1 MDKITLLCLSQF
13 IEKFNT
19 NDYVALFDIV
29 QGVSEWLSKSVK
41 IIGELGSF
49 NDVERELVDIAQ
61 AIVQGKNVTARL
73 CYGLKQALIN
83 MQEEMVNKFDVA
95 IFVTDKVKLKFNKDV
110 KVVAIEDEAMCIDTA
125 YGMKNELKYLIY
137 KNGENVSEE
146 LMNSVDIVI
155 NLEELIGTV
164 SESYPID
171 IFTYDR
177 LYLTAKLNQIKNQQS
192 EILITGS
199 SYAMVGLL
207 EDKMPKPASNV
218 AVNAQDLYYS
228 LLSAKEAM
236 KRSPKIETIVM
247 PIAYYFFFTNMADK
261 PSDYMLSVLSKVN
274 YPVYN
279 NLHGYTGK
287 LLPLYNKV
295 IKSPLY
301 ERLVNFEEV
310 RDIYYEA
317 IMRDLENLPY
327 YNPINLRPVGGLLSY
342 DFKEKSD
349 EQNFTSA
356 KVRANAH
363 NSIFDLDKGMENQK
377 LLDKFLDNMEEL
389 GKKVIFFIPPTTKFY
404 KKWVLPEM
412 VQVYN
417 KLVMDTVNKHKCCKI
432 IDLFNSEYFSE
443 SDFQDY
449 DHLNSCGA
457 EKLSKI
463 IAETIGK
470 GYICQ

>member
-19 NDYVALFDIV
+19 NESVTLFDTV
-29 QGVSEWLSKSVK
+29 QEVSGWLAGSVK
-41 IIGELGSF
+41 IIGELNSF
-49 NDVERELVDIAQ
+49 NDVERELISVAE
-61 AIVQGKNVTARL
+61 AIVQGKSVTGRL
-73 CYGLKQALIN
+73 CYNLKQALIN

-95 IFVTDKVKLKFNKDV
+95 IFVTDKVRLKFNKDV
-110 KVVAIEDEAMCIDTA
+110 KVIAVQNESDCIDTA

-137 KNGENVSEE
+137 KKGEAVSEE
-146 LMNSVDIVI
+146 LMNAVDIVL
-155 NLEELIGTV
+155 NLEELIGAV
-164 SESYPID
+164 SECYPID

-177 LYLTAKLNQIKNQQS
+177 LYLNAKLNRIKKQQS

-207 EDKMPKPASNV
+207 EDKMPKSASNV

-228 LLSAKEAM
+228 LLSVKEAI
-236 KRSPKIETIVM
+236 KRSSKLGTIVM
-247 PIAYYFFFTNMADK
+247 PISYYFFFTNMADK
-261 PSDYMLSVLSKVN
+261 PSDYMQNVLSKVN

-317 IMRDLENLPY
+317 VKRDLENLPY
-327 YNPINLRPVGGLLSY
+327 YNPINVRPIGGLLSY

-349 EQNFTSA
+349 EQNFASA

-363 NSIFDLDKGMENQK
+363 NSIFDVDKGVANQK
-377 LLDKFLDNMEEL
+377 LLDRFLDNMEEL
-389 GKKVIFFIPPTTKFY
+389 GKRVIFFIPPTTKFY

-417 KLVMDTVNKHKCCKI
+417 KLVIDMVNNHKCCTF

-443 SDFQDY
+443 TDFQDY
-449 DHLNSCGA
+449 DHLNSNGA
-457 EKLSKI
+457 KKLSKI
-463 IAETIGK
+463 IAEAIG
-470 GYICQ
+470 GE

>member
-19 NDYVALFDIV
+19 NESVTLFDTV
-29 QGVSEWLSKSVK
+29 QEVSGWLAGSVK
-41 IIGELGSF
+41 IIGELNSF
-49 NDVERELVDIAQ
+49 NGVERELISVAE
-61 AIVQGKNVTARL
+61 AIVQGKSVTGRL
-73 CYGLKQALIN
+73 CYNLKQALIN
-83 MQEEMVNKFDVA
+83 MQEEMVNKFDVV
-95 IFVTDKVKLKFNKDV
+95 IFVTDKVRLKFNKDV
-110 KVVAIEDEAMCIDTA
+110 KVIATQNESDCIDTA

-137 KNGENVSEE
+137 KKGEAVSEE
-146 LMNSVDIVI
+146 LMNAVDIVL
-155 NLEELIGTV
+155 NLEELIGAV
-164 SESYPID
+164 SECYPID

-177 LYLTAKLNQIKNQQS
+177 LYLNAKLNRIKEQQS

-207 EDKMPKPASNV
+207 EDEMPKSASNV

-228 LLSAKEAM
+228 LLSVKEAI
-236 KRSPKIETIVM
+236 KRSSKLGTIVM
-247 PIAYYFFFTNMADK
+247 PISYYFFFTNMADK
-261 PSDYMLSVLSKVN
+261 PSDYMQNVLSKVN

-295 IKSPLY
+295 MKSPLY

-310 RDIYYEA
+310 RDMYYEA
-317 IMRDLENLPY
+317 VKRDLENLPY
-327 YNPINLRPVGGLLSY
+327 YNPINVRPTGGLLSY
-342 DFKEKSD
+342 DFKEKSN
-349 EQNFTSA
+349 EQNFASA

-363 NSIFDLDKGMENQK
+363 NSIFDIDKGMANQK
-377 LLDKFLDNMEEL
+377 LLDRFLDNMEEL
-389 GKKVIFFIPPTTKFY
+389 EKRVIFFIPPTTKFY

-417 KLVMDTVNKHKCCKI
+417 KLVVDTINKHMCCTL

-443 SDFQDY
+443 ADFQDY
-449 DHLNSCGA
+449 DHLNSNGA
-457 EKLSKI
+457 KKLSKI
-463 IAETIGK
+463 IAEAIG
-470 GYICQ
+470 GE

>member
-19 NDYVALFDIV
+19 NESVTLFDTV
-29 QGVSEWLSKSVK
+29 QEVSGWLAGSVK
-41 IIGELGSF
+41 IIGELNSF
-49 NDVERELVDIAQ
+49 NDVERELISVAE
-61 AIVQGKNVTARL
+61 AIVQGKSVTGRL
-73 CYGLKQALIN
+73 CYNLKQALIN

-95 IFVTDKVKLKFNKDV
+95 IFVTDKVRLKFNKDI
-110 KVVAIEDEAMCIDTA
+110 KVIAVQNESDCIDTA

-137 KNGENVSEE
+137 KKGEAVSEE
-146 LMNSVDIVI
+146 LMNAVDIVL
-155 NLEELIGTV
+155 NLEELIGAV
-164 SESYPID
+164 SECYPID

-177 LYLTAKLNQIKNQQS
+177 LYLNAKLNRIKKQQS

-207 EDKMPKPASNV
+207 EDKMPKSASNV

-228 LLSAKEAM
+228 LLSVKEAI
-236 KRSPKIETIVM
+236 KRSSKLGTIVM
-247 PIAYYFFFTNMADK
+247 PISYYFFFTNMADK
-261 PSDYMLSVLSKVN
+261 PSDYMQNVLSKVN

-317 IMRDLENLPY
+317 VKRDLENLPY
-327 YNPINLRPVGGLLSY
+327 YNPINVRPTGGLLSY

-349 EQNFTSA
+349 EQNFASA

-363 NSIFDLDKGMENQK
+363 NSIFDVDKGMANQK
-377 LLDKFLDNMEEL
+377 LLDRFLDNMEEL
-389 GKKVIFFIPPTTKFY
+389 GKRVIFFIPPTTKFY

-417 KLVMDTVNKHKCCKI
+417 KLVMDTVNNHKCCTL

-443 SDFQDY
+443 ADFQDY
-449 DHLNSCGA
+449 DHLNSNGA
-457 EKLSKI
+457 KKLSKI
-463 IAETIGK
+463 IAEAIG
-470 GYICQ
+470 GE

>member
-19 NDYVALFDIV
+19 NESVTLFDTV
-29 QGVSEWLSKSVK
+29 QEVSGWLAGSVK
-41 IIGELGSF
+41 IIGELNSF
-49 NDVERELVDIAQ
+49 NGVERELISVAE
-61 AIVQGKNVTARL
+61 AIVQGKSVTGRL
-73 CYGLKQALIN
+73 CYNLKQALIN

-95 IFVTDKVKLKFNKDV
+95 IFVTDKVRLKFNKDV
-110 KVVAIEDEAMCIDTA
+110 KVIATQNESDCIDTA

-137 KNGENVSEE
+137 KKGEAVSEE
-146 LMNSVDIVI
+146 LMNAVDIVL
-155 NLEELIGTV
+155 NLEELIGAV
-164 SESYPID
+164 SECYPID

-177 LYLTAKLNQIKNQQS
+177 LYLNAKLNRIKEQQS

-207 EDKMPKPASNV
+207 EDEMPKSASNV

-228 LLSAKEAM
+228 LLSVKEAI
-236 KRSPKIETIVM
+236 KRSSKLGTIVM
-247 PIAYYFFFTNMADK
+247 PISYYFFFTNMADK
-261 PSDYMLSVLSKVN
+261 PSDYMQNVLSKVN

-295 IKSPLY
+295 MKSPLY

-310 RDIYYEA
+310 RDMYYEA
-317 IMRDLENLPY
+317 VKRDLENLPY
-327 YNPINLRPVGGLLSY
+327 YNPINVRPTGGLLSY
-342 DFKEKSD
+342 DFKEKSN
-349 EQNFTSA
+349 EQNFASA

-363 NSIFDLDKGMENQK
+363 NSIFDIDKGMANQK
-377 LLDKFLDNMEEL
+377 LLDRFLDNMEEL
-389 GKKVIFFIPPTTKFY
+389 EKRVIFFIPPTTKFY

-417 KLVMDTVNKHKCCKI
+417 KLVVDTINKHMCCTL

-443 SDFQDY
+443 ADFQDY
-449 DHLNSCGA
+449 DHLNSNGA
-457 EKLSKI
+457 KKLSKI
-463 IAETIGK
+463 IAEAIG
-470 GYICQ
+470 GE

>member
-19 NDYVALFDIV
+19 NESVTLFDTV
-29 QGVSEWLSKSVK
+29 QEVSGWLAGSVK
-41 IIGELGSF
+41 IIGELNSF
-49 NDVERELVDIAQ
+49 NDVERELISVAE
-61 AIVQGKNVTARL
+61 AIVQGKSVTGRL
-73 CYGLKQALIN
+73 CYNLKQALIN
-83 MQEEMVNKFDVA
+83 MQEEMVNKFDVV
-95 IFVTDKVKLKFNKDV
+95 IFVTDGVRLKFNKDV
-110 KVVAIEDEAMCIDTA
+110 KVIAVQNGSDCIDTA

-137 KNGENVSEE
+137 KKGEAVSEE
-146 LMNSVDIVI
+146 LMNAVDIVL
-155 NLEELIGTV
+155 NLEELIGAV
-164 SESYPID
+164 SECYPID

-177 LYLTAKLNQIKNQQS
+177 LYLNAKLNRIKEQQS

-207 EDKMPKPASNV
+207 EDEMPKSASNV

-228 LLSAKEAM
+228 LLSVKEAI
-236 KRSPKIETIVM
+236 KRSSKLGTIVM
-247 PIAYYFFFTNMADK
+247 PISYYFFFTNMADK
-261 PSDYMLSVLSKVN
+261 PSDYMQNVLSKVN

-295 IKSPLY
+295 MKSPLY

-310 RDIYYEA
+310 RDMYYEA
-317 IMRDLENLPY
+317 VKRDLENLPY
-327 YNPINLRPVGGLLSY
+327 YNPINVRPTGGLLSY

-349 EQNFTSA
+349 EQNFASA

-363 NSIFDLDKGMENQK
+363 NSIFDIDKGMANQK
-377 LLDKFLDNMEEL
+377 LLDRFLDNMEEL
-389 GKKVIFFIPPTTKFY
+389 GKRVIFFIPPTTKFY

-417 KLVMDTVNKHKCCKI
+417 KLVVDTINKHKCCTL

-443 SDFQDY
+443 ADFQDY
-449 DHLNSCGA
+449 DHLNSNGA
-457 EKLSKI
+457 KKLSKI
-463 IAETIGK
+463 IAEAIG
-470 GYICQ
+470 GE